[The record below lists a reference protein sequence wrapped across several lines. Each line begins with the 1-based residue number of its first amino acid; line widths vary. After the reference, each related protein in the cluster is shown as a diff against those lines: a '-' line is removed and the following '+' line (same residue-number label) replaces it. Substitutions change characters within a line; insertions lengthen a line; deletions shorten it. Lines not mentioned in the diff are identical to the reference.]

1 MSKIS
6 FLRDCLIPATF
17 NHFGGGGSQ
26 RWGESCRPSPSG
38 KTYMAGLRECWAE
51 GPGVNPGSLL
61 LGDHSFS
68 DPQPLFLWNGVN
80 NTKCSRE
87 GSHECF
93 VIRLL
98 LWLGW
103 FHFIRWDRRL
113 CKPWSIMQGLLNSSV
128 SWKSSRVC
136 LPRIHNLEKS

>member
-17 NHFGGGGSQ
+17 NHFGGGAHKDEVNHVDPVPLG
-26 RWGESCRPSPSG
+26 RRTWLGG
-38 KTYMAGLRECWAE
+38 DNAGRRALGWILAL
-51 GPGVNPGSLL
+51 LL
-61 LGDHSFS
+61 LGDLSFS
-68 DPQPLFLWNGVN
+68 DPQTLFLWNGVN

-103 FHFIRWDRRL
+103 FHFIRWDHRL

-128 SWKSSRVC
+128 SWKSNRVC
-136 LPRIHNLEKS
+136 LPRLHNLEKS